1 MGPAPSEADTPV
13 HGLLSPEG
21 VRLDLPVAGPALRIF
36 AYGIDVII
44 IYALLILLF
53 IVLFASFPLARYLD
67 KCFQAAFQQAQQN
80 GHAGKITN
88 GSLGEVEGILFAI
101 FILAQYAVEVGY
113 FIFWEMVTNGRSPG
127 KLAMG
132 LRVVRR
138 NGFPV
143 NFKSSLVR
151 NVMRIVDMLP
161 VNYLVGLI
169 SMIVSASGE
178 RLGDHTAGTIV
189 IRLDR
194 PESATAIPAS
204 SKPPTLGLT
213 REQLARIGPR
223 ELQLIRGTLRRLP
236 TLPED
241 RRDALL
247 AEVAET
253 LRVRLELE
261 ELPSSDRLAFLRDVL
276 TTDERYSRRETD

>member
-13 HGLLSPEG
+13 HGLMSPEG

-44 IYALLILLF
+44 IYALIALLF
-53 IVLFASFPLARYLD
+53 IVLSSSFPLAHYLD
-67 KCFQAAFQQAQQN
+67 KLFQAAFRPAEQN
-80 GHAGKITN
+80 GHAGKLAN
-88 GSLGEVEGILFAI
+88 GSIGWFEGIAFAI
-101 FILAQYAVEVGY
+101 LILAQYAVEAGY

-138 NGFPV
+138 SGFPV
-143 NFKSSLVR
+143 NFRSSLVR

-161 VNYLVGLI
+161 TNYLVGLI
-169 SMIVSASGE
+169 SMIVSASCE

-194 PESATAIPAS
+194 PESATAIAAS
-204 SKPPTLGLT
+204 AKPPTLGLT

-223 ELQLIRGTLRRLP
+223 ELQLIRGTIRRLP

-241 RRDALL
+241 RRDTLL

-253 LRVRLELE
+253 LRARLELG

-276 TTDERYSRRETD
+276 TMAERYSRRETD